1 MNLNQFFYL
10 TKRDFTRWVY
20 WNTYI
25 ENNLTMREFIHMK
38 KLNIK
43 RKLEN
48 HLKYKSFLHP
58 EKLCKVKKK
67 KKRMRKEDNI
77 EP

>member
-1 MNLNQFFYL
+1 MNLNQIFYL
-10 TKRDFTRWVY
+10 TKRDFTIWVY

-67 KKRMRKEDNI
+67 KKKKK
-77 EP
+77 

>member
-1 MNLNQFFYL
+1 
-10 TKRDFTRWVY
+10 
-20 WNTYI
+20 
-25 ENNLTMREFIHMK
+25 MREFIHMK

-48 HLKYKSFLHP
+48 HLKYKFFLHH
-58 EKLCKVKKK
+58 EKLCKVKKKK

>member
-1 MNLNQFFYL
+1 
-10 TKRDFTRWVY
+10 
-20 WNTYI
+20 
-25 ENNLTMREFIHMK
+25 MREFIHMK